1 MRKEGIML
9 KERKEGEV
17 RLLLSVIV
25 LAFGLLSTAFLTFGV
40 ALNNSLLIGT
50 GEIIM
55 ATIPLIIAIIGRYV

>member
-1 MRKEGIML
+1 ML